1 MAVDTAF
8 EIKTLDKWIFD
19 NMPLTN
25 IQLHILCS
33 YVEAFQLPFKL
44 SNYKLIS
51 YNKKYWLLWVRPD
64 ETQIINQLVKDGIA
78 LTNEAIGR
86 SPESFMLMKMP
97 EYKQH
102 VITYPFSEKEN
113 LPCSKTT
120 GRYYI
125 DAYGYC
131 WYEVNA
137 YYMPKREQIAWVRET
152 AVDYEGKEAMQALI
166 AENRAIIMKMRA
178 GQTNTGSTNKKTK
191 LFSFLTLGLTLLSS
205 K

>member
-8 EIKTLDKWIFD
+8 EIKTMDKWIFD
-19 NMPLTN
+19 NMPLSN

-33 YVEAFQLPFKL
+33 YVEAFQIPFKL
-44 SNYKLIS
+44 SDKKLIS
-51 YNKKYWLLWVRPD
+51 YNKKNWLLWVRPD
-64 ETQIINQLVKDGIA
+64 ETNIINQLVNDGIA

-86 SPESFMLMKMP
+86 SPESFILMKMP

-102 VITYPFSEKEN
+102 VVTYPFSEKED

-137 YYMPKREQIAWVRET
+137 YYMANRNQIAWVRET
-152 AVDYEGKEAMQALI
+152 AVDYEGKEAMQSLI
-166 AENRAIIMKMRA
+166 AENRAIIMQMRA
-178 GQTNTGSTNKKTK
+178 GQKNTGSTGKKTK
-191 LFSFLTLGLTLLSS
+191 LASLLALGFTLLSNR
-205 K
+205 